1 MKEKKFVKT
10 ENGFYTGTYNINSYS
25 PLDAVIS
32 FIIAIVVMELL
43 GLAFNAV
50 LNSYEATYGGYSY
63 YFASLLSTLLS
74 QFVIFLIAFIFS
86 KIKHVNYLSGG
97 GFTFRFDWVNILFAS
112 MLIIGVDLL
121 LSTVHTQFGDDL
133 LRSIYGI
140 SMEQYESSLPQ
151 TVEGLD
157 ILWALILVYILTP
170 LLPCI
175 VEEGLFRGVVLR
187 GLSQFGKLFAV
198 IVSAMMF
205 SFMHGNPLQ
214 ILLQFI
220 FGLLVGG
227 VVMLTRNFAVG
238 CVMHFISNYMVV
250 RLAVFK
256 EMSEVVKMN
265 GGYLYDALSIVVGTI
280 FLIVSIIYFVKL
292 YLSKYK
298 REILK
303 KPEKQT
309 YSDLVKFSYVETD
322 ELDESGEKIYKKVYW
337 NEIAVGDFSLAG
349 KSFSY
354 NGKNYVVNKPTK
366 KVILTKVLIV
376 LSLVVSAVLIFVV

>member
-10 ENGFYTGTYNINSYS
+10 ENGFYTGTYNINSFN
-25 PLDAVIS
+25 PFDAVIA
-32 FIIAIVVMELL
+32 FIIAIVAMELM

-50 LNSYEATYGGYSY
+50 LDSYESTYGSYSY
-63 YFASLLSTLLS
+63 YFVSVLSTLLS
-74 QFVIFLIAFIFS
+74 QFVIFLIAFVFC
-86 KIKHVNYLSGG
+86 KVRHVNFLSGG

-112 MLIIGVDLL
+112 LLIIGVDLL

-133 LRSIYGI
+133 LRAVYSTN
-140 SMEQYESSLPQ
+140 MEQYENSLPQ

-157 ILWALILVYILTP
+157 ILWALLLMYILTP

-175 VEEGLFRGVVLR
+175 IEEGLFRGVVLR
-187 GLSQFGKLFAV
+187 GLSQFGKLFAI

-205 SFMHGNPLQ
+205 SFMHGNPMQ

-220 FGLLVGG
+220 FGLLVGS

-250 RLAVFK
+250 RLAVLT
-256 EMSEVVKMN
+256 EMTDAAVRN
-265 GGYLYDALSIVVGTI
+265 GRYLYDAISIVIGTI
-280 FLIVSIIYFVKL
+280 FLIVSIIYFIKL
-292 YLSKYK
+292 FLSQYK

-309 YSDLVKFSYVETD
+309 YSDLVKFSFVD
-322 ELDESGEKIYKKVYW
+322 SGEVDENGEKVYKKIYW
-337 NEIAVGDFSLAG
+337 NEIAVGDFSLAE

-354 NGKNYVVNKPTK
+354 NGRNYVANKPTK
-366 KVILTKVLIV
+366 KVVFTKVLIV
-376 LSLVVSAVLIFVV
+376 LSLIVSAVLIFVL